1 MFFFFVVFSYISWC
15 AYNTYCQRS
24 KRLKQLVSRMNFMIE
39 NNIRQYPGDQ
49 GTLADYHR
57 GIECKTQ
64 SSRDVNLFKY

>member
-1 MFFFFVVFSYISWC
+1 
-15 AYNTYCQRS
+15 
-24 KRLKQLVSRMNFMIE
+24 MNFMIE

>member
-1 MFFFFVVFSYISWC
+1 MFFFVVFSYISWC